1 MSTNWAGMV
10 AVDDRSRSTRSGSVR
25 GSPFAV
31 VDIGSNSV
39 RLVIYESFSRTPA
52 VVHNEKAIC
61 AIGREMVTRRRLHD
75 EGMRL
80 ALDSLS
86 RFRILADAHRVELR
100 DAVATAAARDAVN
113 GQEFVRNAE
122 AAWGSPIRILSG
134 EEEARLAAQ
143 GVLAGIP
150 SADGLVAD
158 LGGGSLDMV
167 TVKSGRTGEA
177 LTLPFGPL
185 RLVDAARGESDRARD
200 LVEAGLASL
209 SRLGDLGGRSL
220 YAVGGVLRSFARLD
234 MEEQNY
240 RLHVLHHYAIPSARA
255 MKLSRLVAR
264 LSRKSLEK
272 VKVVSRRRAE
282 ALPFGAVVL
291 EEVLRATGLKEVVI
305 SAYGLREGLLFE
317 QLAAEERAKDPLIA
331 FAAASNAR
339 ISRTPA
345 HAGELFEWLSPLFP
359 TESDEASRIRRAVCL
374 FSDAGW
380 RRHPDDRA
388 LGTFNQV
395 LTAPFAGA
403 DHRSRA
409 LIATAIFHRY
419 SGDEDYPRDVQLG
432 GLLGPDESALAIRIG
447 LAARLAFALSASATG
462 ELGYYRLRLTPTRL
476 ILEVPKRRAIIAG
489 DPVHKRLAAAAAAF
503 GRKGETVVG

>member
-1 MSTNWAGMV
+1 ME
-10 AVDDRSRSTRSGSVR
+10 DRSRSTRADRAR
-25 GSPFAV
+25 GTPFAV

-61 AIGREMVTRRRLHD
+61 AIGRDMVTRRRLHE

-80 ALDSLS
+80 ALDALV

-113 GQEFVRNAE
+113 GQEFVRKAE
-122 AAWGSPIRILSG
+122 AAWGGPIRILSG
-134 EEEARLAAQ
+134 EEEARLAAH

-150 SADGLVAD
+150 TADGLVAD
-158 LGGGSLDMV
+158 LGGGSLDMA
-167 TVKSGRTGEA
+167 TVRNGRTGDA

-185 RLVDAARGESDRARD
+185 RLLDAARGDSDSARG
-200 LVEAGLASL
+200 LVEEGLRSVAQ
-209 SRLGDLGGRSL
+209 LGDLDGRSL
-220 YAVGGVLRSFARLD
+220 YAVGGVWRSFARVD

-240 RLHVLHHYAIPSARA
+240 RLHVLHHYAIPAARA
-255 MKLSRLVAR
+255 IKLSRVVAR

-291 EEVLRATGLKEVVI
+291 DELLRATGLKDVVI
-305 SAYGLREGLLFE
+305 SAYGLREGLLYD
-317 QLAAEERAKDPLIA
+317 QLSAEERAKDPLLA
-331 FAAASNAR
+331 YAAATNAR

-345 HAGELFEWLSPLFP
+345 HAGEMYEWLSPLFAS
-359 TESDEASRIRRAVCL
+359 ESDEASRVRRAVCL
-374 FSDAGW
+374 FSDTGW

-403 DHRSRA
+403 DHRARA
-409 LIATAIFHRY
+409 LIATSIFHRY
-419 SGDEDYPRDVQLG
+419 SGDEDHPRDVQLG
-432 GLLGPDESALAIRIG
+432 GLLGPEESSLALRVG

-462 ELGYYRLRLTPTRL
+462 ELGHYRLRLTAGKL
-476 ILEVPKRRAIIAG
+476 ILEIPKRRATMAG
-489 DPVHKRLAAAAAAF
+489 DPVQKRLAATAAAF
-503 GRKGETVVG
+503 GRKAEIAVG

>member
-1 MSTNWAGMV
+1 M
-10 AVDDRSRSTRSGSVR
+10 
-25 GSPFAV
+25 SPFAV

-39 RLVIYESFSRTPA
+39 RLVIYESLSRTPA

-61 AIGREMVTRRRLHD
+61 AIGRDMVTRRRLHD
-75 EGMRL
+75 DGMRL
-80 ALDSLS
+80 ALDSLT
-86 RFRILADAHRVELR
+86 RFRILADSHRVELR
-100 DAVATAAARDAVN
+100 DAVATAAARDALN
-113 GQEFVRNAE
+113 GQEFVRRAE
-122 AAWGSPIRILSG
+122 AAWGSPVRILSG

-167 TVKSGRTGEA
+167 TVSDGRTGEA
-177 LTLPFGPL
+177 MTLPFGPL
-185 RLVDAARGESDRARD
+185 RLVDAARGESERARS
-200 LVEAGLASL
+200 LVEVGLSSL
-209 SRLGDLGGRSL
+209 GRLGNLSGRSL
-220 YAVGGVLRSFARLD
+220 YAVGGVWRSFARVD

-291 EEVLRATGLKEVVI
+291 EELLRATGLKEVVI

-317 QLAAEERAKDPLIA
+317 QLANEERAKDPLLA
-331 FAAASNAR
+331 FAAATNAR

-345 HAGELFEWLSPLFP
+345 HAGEMFEWLSPLFSD
-359 TESDEASRIRRAVCL
+359 ESDEASRIRRAVCL
-374 FSDAGW
+374 FSDVGW

-403 DHRSRA
+403 DHRARA
-409 LIATAIFHRY
+409 LIATAVFHRY
-419 SGDEDYPRDVQLG
+419 SGDEDHPRDVQLG
-432 GLLGPDESALAIRIG
+432 GLLGTDESALAMRIG
-447 LAARLAFALSASATG
+447 LAARMSFALSASASG
-462 ELGYYRLRLTPTRL
+462 ELGHYRLRLTSSRL
-476 ILEVPKRRAIIAG
+476 ILEIPKRRMIMAG
-489 DPVHKRLAAAAAAF
+489 DPVQKRLAAVATAF
-503 GRKGETVVG
+503 GRRAETAVG

>member
-1 MSTNWAGMV
+1 MQ
-10 AVDDRSRSTRSGSVR
+10 DRPSSVR
-25 GSPFAV
+25 SDRARKTPFAV

-61 AIGREMVTRRRLHD
+61 AIGRDMVTRRRLHD

-80 ALDSLS
+80 ALDSLA
-86 RFRILADAHRVELR
+86 RFRILADAYRVELR

-113 GQEFVRNAE
+113 GQDFVRKAE
-122 AAWGSPIRILSG
+122 AAWGDPIRILSG
-134 EEEARLAAQ
+134 EEEARLAAH

-150 SADGLVAD
+150 TADGLVAD

-167 TVKSGRTGEA
+167 TVQNGITGGA

-185 RLVDAARGESDRARD
+185 RLVDAARGESDRARG
-200 LVEAGLASL
+200 LVETGLKSL
-209 SRLGDLGGRSL
+209 SELGDLAGRSL
-220 YAVGGVLRSFARLD
+220 YAVGGVWRSFARVD
-234 MEEQNY
+234 MEEQDY
-240 RLHVLHHYAIPSARA
+240 RLHVLHHYAIPAARA
-255 MKLSRLVAR
+255 MKLCRLVAR

-291 EEVLRATGLKEVVI
+291 DELLRVTGIKEVVI
-305 SAYGLREGLLFE
+305 SAYGLREGLLFD
-317 QLAAEERAKDPLIA
+317 QLSAEERAKDPLLA
-331 FAAASNAR
+331 FAAATNTR

-345 HAGELFEWLSPLFP
+345 HAGEMIEWLSPLF
-359 TESDEASRIRRAVCL
+359 TGESDEASRIRRAVCL
-374 FSDAGW
+374 FSDIGW

-395 LTAPFAGA
+395 LTAPFGGA
-403 DHRSRA
+403 DHRTRA

-432 GLLGPDESALAIRIG
+432 GLLGPDESTLALRIG

-462 ELGYYRLRLTPTRL
+462 ELGHYRLRPTPGRL
-476 ILEVPKRRAIIAG
+476 ILEIPTRRAIMAG
-489 DPVHKRLAAAAAAF
+489 DPVQKRLASVAAAF
-503 GRKGETVVG
+503 GRKPETAIA

>member
-1 MSTNWAGMV
+1 ME
-10 AVDDRSRSTRSGSVR
+10 DRSRSARTGRTRGT
-25 GSPFAV
+25 PFAV

-61 AIGREMVTRRRLHD
+61 AIGRDMVTRRRLHD

-80 ALDSLS
+80 ALESLA

-113 GQEFVRNAE
+113 GQEFVRRAE
-122 AAWGSPIRILSG
+122 AVWGGPIRILSG
-134 EEEARLAAQ
+134 EEEARLAAH

-150 SADGLVAD
+150 AADGLVAD

-167 TVKSGRTGEA
+167 TVRSGRTGDA
-177 LTLPFGPL
+177 LTLPYGPL
-185 RLVDAARGESDRARD
+185 RLVDAARGNSERARE
-200 LVEAGLASL
+200 LVQAGLTSL
-209 SRLGDLGGRSL
+209 AQLGDLNGRSL
-220 YAVGGVLRSFARLD
+220 YAVGGVWRSFARID
-234 MEEQNY
+234 MEEQDY
-240 RLHVLHHYAIPSARA
+240 RLHVLHNYAIPSGRA
-255 MKLSRLVAR
+255 LKLCRLVAR

-291 EEVLRATGLKEVVI
+291 EELLQATGLKEVVV
-305 SAYGLREGLLFE
+305 SAYGLREGLLFD
-317 QLAAEERAKDPLIA
+317 QLSVEERARDPLLA
-331 FAAASNAR
+331 FAAATNAR

-345 HAGELFEWLSPLFP
+345 HAGEMYEWLSPLFAGE
-359 TESDEASRIRRAVCL
+359 TDDSSRIRRAVCL
-374 FSDAGW
+374 FSDVGW

-388 LGTFNQV
+388 LGTFNHV

-403 DHRSRA
+403 DHRTRA
-409 LIATAIFHRY
+409 LIATAVFHRY
-419 SGDEDYPRDVQLG
+419 SGDEDHPRDVQLG
-432 GLLGPDESALAIRIG
+432 GLLGPDESTLAFRIG

-462 ELGYYRLRLTPTRL
+462 ELGHYRLRLTTGKL
-476 ILEVPKRRAIIAG
+476 ILDIPKRRAIMAG
-489 DPVHKRLAAAAAAF
+489 DPVQKRLAAVATAF
-503 GRKGETVVG
+503 GRKAETTVS

>member
-1 MSTNWAGMV
+1 
-10 AVDDRSRSTRSGSVR
+10 
-25 GSPFAV
+25 
-31 VDIGSNSV
+31 
-39 RLVIYESFSRTPA
+39 
-52 VVHNEKAIC
+52 
-61 AIGREMVTRRRLHD
+61 MVTRRRLHED
-75 EGMRL
+75 GMRL

-86 RFRILADAHRVELR
+86 RFRILAEAHRVELR
-100 DAVATAAARDAVN
+100 DAVATAAARDAAN
-113 GQEFVRNAE
+113 GQEFVRKAE

-134 EEEARLAAQ
+134 EKEARLAAQ

-150 SADGLVAD
+150 NADGLVAD

-167 TVKSGRTGEA
+167 TVKNGRTGEA

-185 RLVDAARGESDRARD
+185 RLVDAARGEADRARE
-200 LVEAGLASL
+200 LVEAGLRPLAQI
-209 SRLGDLGGRSL
+209 GDLKGRSL
-220 YAVGGVLRSFARLD
+220 YAVGGVWRSFARID

-255 MKLSRLVAR
+255 IKLSRLVAR

-291 EEVLRATGLKEVVI
+291 EELLRVSGLKDVVI

-317 QLAAEERAKDPLIA
+317 QLSAEERAKDPLLA

-345 HAGELFEWLSPLFP
+345 HAGEMFEWLSPLFP
-359 TESDEASRIRRAVCL
+359 DESDEESRIRRAVCL
-374 FSDAGW
+374 FSDTGW

-388 LGTFNQV
+388 IGTFNQV

-403 DHRSRA
+403 DHSARA

-419 SGDEDYPRDVQLG
+419 SGDEDYHRDVQLG
-432 GLLGPDESALAIRIG
+432 GLLGTDESTLAIRFG

-462 ELGYYRLRLTPTRL
+462 ELGHYRLRLTPTRL
-476 ILEVPKRRAIIAG
+476 ILEVPKRRTIMAG
-489 DPVHKRLAAAAAAF
+489 DPVQKRLAAVAAAF
-503 GRKGETVVG
+503 GRKAETATG

>member
-1 MSTNWAGMV
+1 V
-10 AVDDRSRSTRSGSVR
+10 EDRSRSARTGRTRGT
-25 GSPFAV
+25 PFAV

-61 AIGREMVTRRRLHD
+61 AIGRDMVTRRRLHD

-80 ALDSLS
+80 ALESLA

-113 GQEFVRNAE
+113 GQEFVRRAE
-122 AAWGSPIRILSG
+122 AVWGGPIRILSG
-134 EEEARLAAQ
+134 EEEARLAAH

-150 SADGLVAD
+150 AADGLVAD

-167 TVKSGRTGEA
+167 TVRSGRTGDA
-177 LTLPFGPL
+177 LTLPYGPL
-185 RLVDAARGESDRARD
+185 RLVDAARGNSERARE
-200 LVEAGLASL
+200 LVQAGLTSL
-209 SRLGDLGGRSL
+209 AQLGDLNGRSL
-220 YAVGGVLRSFARLD
+220 YAVGGVWRSFARID
-234 MEEQNY
+234 MEEQDY
-240 RLHVLHHYAIPSARA
+240 RLHVLHNYAIPSGRA
-255 MKLSRLVAR
+255 LKLCRLVAR

-291 EEVLRATGLKEVVI
+291 EELLQATGLKEVVV
-305 SAYGLREGLLFE
+305 SAYGLREGLLFD
-317 QLAAEERAKDPLIA
+317 QLSVEERARDPLLA
-331 FAAASNAR
+331 FAAATNAR

-345 HAGELFEWLSPLFP
+345 HAGEMYEWLSPLFAGE
-359 TESDEASRIRRAVCL
+359 TDDSSRIRRAVCL
-374 FSDAGW
+374 FSDVGW

-388 LGTFNQV
+388 LGTFNHV

-403 DHRSRA
+403 DHRTRA
-409 LIATAIFHRY
+409 LIATAVFHRY
-419 SGDEDYPRDVQLG
+419 SGDEDHPRDVQLG
-432 GLLGPDESALAIRIG
+432 GLLGPDESTLAFRIG

-462 ELGYYRLRLTPTRL
+462 ELGHYRLRLTTGKL
-476 ILEVPKRRAIIAG
+476 ILDIPKRRAIMAG
-489 DPVHKRLAAAAAAF
+489 DPVQKRLAAVATAF
-503 GRKGETVVG
+503 GRKAETTVS

>member
-1 MSTNWAGMV
+1 ME
-10 AVDDRSRSTRSGSVR
+10 DRSRSARSGRTR
-25 GSPFAV
+25 GAPFAV

-61 AIGREMVTRRRLHD
+61 AIGRDMVTRRRLHD
-75 EGMRL
+75 DGMRL
-80 ALDSLS
+80 ALDSLA

-100 DAVATAAARDAVN
+100 DAVATAAARDAAN
-113 GQEFVRNAE
+113 GQEFVRKAE
-122 AAWGSPIRILSG
+122 AVWGGPIRILSG
-134 EEEARLAAQ
+134 EEEARLAAH

-150 SADGLVAD
+150 AADGLVAD

-167 TVKSGRTGEA
+167 TVNSGRTGNT

-185 RLVDAARGESDRARD
+185 RLVDAARGDADRARE
-200 LVEAGLASL
+200 LVAAGLKSISGLGEL
-209 SRLGDLGGRSL
+209 SGRSL
-220 YAVGGVLRSFARLD
+220 YAVGGVWRSFARVD
-234 MEEQNY
+234 MEEQDY
-240 RLHVLHHYAIPSARA
+240 RLHVLHNYAIPSARA
-255 MKLSRLVAR
+255 AKLCRLVAR

-291 EEVLRATGLKEVVI
+291 EELLQATALKEVVI

-317 QLAAEERAKDPLIA
+317 QLSAEERARDPLLA
-331 FAAASNAR
+331 FAAAANAR

-345 HAGELFEWLSPLFP
+345 HAGEMYEWLSPLFP
-359 TESDEASRIRRAVCL
+359 AESDEASRIRRTVCL
-374 FSDAGW
+374 FSDTGW

-403 DHRSRA
+403 DHRARA

-432 GLLGPDESALAIRIG
+432 GLLGPDESALAIRVG
-447 LAARLAFALSASATG
+447 LSARLAFALSASATG
-462 ELGYYRLRLTPTRL
+462 ELGHYRLRLTTGKL
-476 ILEVPKRRAIIAG
+476 ILDIPKRRAMMAG
-489 DPVHKRLAAAAAAF
+489 DPVQKRLAAVAAAF
-503 GRKGETVVG
+503 GRKAETVVS